1 MKRSVVRRPVIGWQ
15 RLEKGTFARGVIAY
29 RGDLSGAGLRVH
41 YGFDGWQ
48 EPIREVRLESIEP
61 GLAVA
66 ELPDIAEHV
75 AIDCAITDG
84 DRWDN
89 NHGTNY
95 RLWIGFDALDAHL
108 HVSGNGSG
116 ALGVSNLRTAM
127 ASAGMVGGIS
137 SWIDNRALDRVDYAT
152 AGLFPLVWDTAGG
165 NLAG

>member
-1 MKRSVVRRPVIGWQ
+1 MKRSVMRRPVIGWQ

-75 AIDCAITDG
+75 TIDCAITDG

-89 NHGTNY
+89 NTA
-95 RLWIGFDALDAHL
+95 LTIGCGLASTRSTRISTS
-108 HVSGNGSG
+108 V
-116 ALGVSNLRTAM
+116 AM
-127 ASAGMVGGIS
+127 DRAPWASVICAPRWPRPEWSAG
-137 SWIDNRALDRVDYAT
+137 
-152 AGLFPLVWDTAGG
+152 
-165 NLAG
+165 